1 LEHPDVR
8 PDMPADRLAQ
18 SSSQSELHPQLADIK
33 HQLANCSQRAQ
44 SVVYGL
50 TPEQL
55 RQRPASGW
63 SIAECLAHLTLTTG
77 EYLKLADRAFIDAPR
92 GPGKFKRDLVGRIL
106 AWTLEPPYRM
116 KVKTL
121 PAYIPGADHLSDPL
135 AAFFASQQQLI
146 ATLYRA
152 NGIRLDRVKVQ
163 SSFNPR
169 IYYNLLSFFS
179 ILAAHQRRHLW
190 QAEQVKKQI
199 A

>member
-1 LEHPDVR
+1 
-8 PDMPADRLAQ
+8 MSADSTSDLN
-18 SSSQSELHPQLADIK
+18 PQLADIK

-44 SVVYGL
+44 HLVYGI
-50 TPEQL
+50 TPAQL
-55 RQRPASGW
+55 RQRPASGGW

-77 EYLKLADRAFIDAPR
+77 EYLKLADRAFVGAPQ
-92 GPGKFKRDLVGRIL
+92 GHGNFKRDLVGRIL

-116 KVKTL
+116 KTKTL
-121 PAYIPGADHLSDPL
+121 PAYVPGADHLSDPL
-135 AAFFASQQQLI
+135 GDFLHSQEQLI
-146 ATLYRA
+146 ETLHRA

-190 QAEQVKKQI
+190 QAEQVRKQI
-199 A
+199 V